1 MADTQTTYFN
11 LVRPQIG
18 GSRSTWGTK
27 LNTDL
32 ANIDELLRAAFQ
44 IGEIKIWSAAAA
56 PSLPEANVW
65 MLCNGAAISR
75 TTYSDLYTLIG
86 TTYGVGDGSTT
97 FNLPDL
103 RARTPIGYN
112 ADTLSGRSTR
122 AMAASSGTESETL
135 VENQIPSHNHG
146 VTDPGHS
153 HTVTDPGHT
162 HTADAHSHTDSGHAH
177 SFTEE
182 GVNLPIELG
191 GVGGV
196 IGKMPSEQTHS
207 RTTNDGNASLDSPI
221 VGIQSRQAGLTVDS
235 GGTSI
240 STQNKGGDLPHN
252 NMQPYQT
259 LNFIICVKYPTLA

>member
-1 MADTQTTYFN
+1 M
-11 LVRPQIG
+11 
-18 GSRSTWGTK
+18 
-27 LNTDL
+27 
-32 ANIDELLRAAFQ
+32 
-44 IGEIKIWSAAAA
+44 WSAAAA

-112 ADTLSGRSTR
+112 ADTISGRSTR
-122 AMAASSGTESETL
+122 AMAAASGTESETL

-162 HTADAHSHTDSGHAH
+162 HTADAHSHTDSGHSH
-177 SFTEE
+177 TFVEE
-182 GVNLPIELG
+182 GVSSTSQGAGSGDGFQALG
-191 GVGGV
+191 AHA
-196 IGKMPSEQTHS
+196 EETHS
-207 RTTNDGNASLDSPI
+207 RTTNNGNASLDSPI
-221 VGIQSRQAGLTVDS
+221 VGIQSKQAGLTVDS